1 MYDRINVASKT
12 KKILDSAFDEPISVE
27 DGNYLM
33 NLKGSEIYPLLATA
47 DAVRE
52 EIVGD
57 KVTFINNCN
66 INFTNICHVRCG
78 FCAFG
83 KDPDDPEAYL
93 LDDEGILNKAEGS
106 YRDGAREFTLMG
118 GVLEDATIEY
128 YEHLLKLLKSHYPK
142 VEIHGFSP
150 TMIRDAALNSEI
162 PVDERARAGIFL
174 GLQYPKEISGV
185 TNSDF
190 LRAAMNATSKEK
202 VKLFKFIKEM
212 DTNIRLLKMKD
223 DLAHRFVN
231 DGFSGGEK
239 KRNEILQMMMLKP
252 KLAMLDEIDSGL
264 DVDAIKLVSDAIL
277 KLKEETGLGLMVVS
291 HYERFFTALK
301 PTHSHVIV
309 DGKVVIE
316 GDDELVMKI
325 DQEGYDWL
333 YDELKIQPV
342 KENKPLVYSL
352 GTCARNKGTK

>member
-1 MYDRINVASKT
+1 MSDKLVIKDLHVKAGEKE
-12 KKILDSAFDEPISVE
+12 I
-27 DGNYLM
+27 
-33 NLKGSEIYPLLATA
+33 LKG
-47 DAVRE
+47 
-52 EIVGD
+52 
-57 KVTFINNCN
+57 IN
-66 INFTNICHVRCG
+66 
-78 FCAFG
+78 
-83 KDPDDPEAYL
+83 
-93 LDDEGILNKAEGS
+93 
-106 YRDGAREFTLMG
+106 
-118 GVLEDATIEY
+118 LEVN
-128 YEHLLKLLKSHYPK
+128 SG
-142 VEIHGFSP
+142 EIHAIMGPNGNGKSTLLQTIMGHPNYTVTHGSIMFN
-150 TMIRDAALNSEI
+150 DLDVLNMT
-162 PVDERARAGIFL
+162 VDERARAGIFL

-352 GTCARNKGTK
+352 GTCARNKGTKG

>member
-1 MYDRINVASKT
+1 MSDKLVIKDLHVKAGEKE
-12 KKILDSAFDEPISVE
+12 I
-27 DGNYLM
+27 
-33 NLKGSEIYPLLATA
+33 LKG
-47 DAVRE
+47 
-52 EIVGD
+52 
-57 KVTFINNCN
+57 IN
-66 INFTNICHVRCG
+66 
-78 FCAFG
+78 
-83 KDPDDPEAYL
+83 
-93 LDDEGILNKAEGS
+93 
-106 YRDGAREFTLMG
+106 
-118 GVLEDATIEY
+118 LEVN
-128 YEHLLKLLKSHYPK
+128 SG
-142 VEIHGFSP
+142 EIHAIMGPNGNGKSTLLQTIMGHPNYTVTHGSIMFN
-150 TMIRDAALNSEI
+150 DLDVLNMT
-162 PVDERARAGIFL
+162 VDERARAGIFL

-277 KLKEETGLGLMVVS
+277 KLNDETGLGLMVVS